1 MSLGIAKRVCQ
12 LRTALEN
19 GVITLG
25 RFHTRPLES
34 VGYCPREITYSSLED
49 CGVVAL
55 GRSHTHPLEIMG
67 LLP

>member
-1 MSLGIAKRVCQ
+1 LIARIPIIRLVWLSLRGLEMSLGIAKRVCQ

-34 VGYCPREITYSSLED
+34 VG
-49 CGVVAL
+49 
-55 GRSHTHPLEIMG
+55 